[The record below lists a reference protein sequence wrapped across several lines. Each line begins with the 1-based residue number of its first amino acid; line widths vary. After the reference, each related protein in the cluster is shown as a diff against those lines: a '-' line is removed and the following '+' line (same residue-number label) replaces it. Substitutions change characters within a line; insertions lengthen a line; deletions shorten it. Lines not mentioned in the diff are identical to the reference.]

1 MNRPDLKATPISKM
15 CEDCKD
21 KSKDKEEEKKGEE
34 MKKEWEDMN
43 EEEKEQYVL
52 INFRK

>member
-1 MNRPDLKATPISKM
+1 MSAFAEKMNKAGIKATPISKM

-34 MKKEWEDMN
+34 KIKEWKDMN
-43 EEEKEQYVL
+43 EEEKE
-52 INFRK
+52 